1 MEHKHTEENEE
12 HGKEAGECC
21 SMKPEE
27 KHTNSIR
34 NAIFGGALVLGVAI
48 VTATAIATAD
58 RPAANGAAGNKDKN
72 SSIALEESV
81 APAGGVEL
89 PATWGDLG
97 KKMLASGVIDQ
108 AKFEAVY
115 ATRGGMSPDIKA
127 MLTDSGNGKIRITRE
142 NSGSILNLLWAL
154 GLGNKNDIL
163 DKGEMMDP
171 RYKGPGQFASTGGWT
186 LAQGGPMDHY
196 SMHRFLTLDAAAQE
210 KVDRVTKNIYRPCC
224 GNSTHFPDCNH
235 GMAMLGLM
243 ELMASQGA
251 SEADMYR
258 TALQVNAY
266 WFPEQYLTI
275 AKVLAS
281 QGVAWDKAD
290 PRQILGADYSSGA
303 GFQQVAQTASQ
314 LAKPE
319 GDNARPA
326 SGGGCSV

>member
-1 MEHKHTEENEE
+1 MME
-12 HGKEAGECC
+12 G
-21 SMKPEE
+21 
-27 KHTNSIR
+27 
-34 NAIFGGALVLGVAI
+34 
-48 VTATAIATAD
+48 
-58 RPAANGAAGNKDKN
+58 
-72 SSIALEESV
+72 
-81 APAGGVEL
+81 
-89 PATWGDLG
+89 
-97 KKMLASGVIDQ
+97 GVIDQ

-115 ATRGGMSPDIKA
+115 ASRGGMSPDIKA
-127 MLTDSGNGKIRITRE
+127 MLTGSDNGKIRMTRE
-142 NSGSILNLLWAL
+142 NSGGILNLLWAL

-163 DKGEMMDP
+163 EKGEMMDP
-171 RYKGPGQFASTGGWT
+171 RYAGGAGQFASTGGWT
-186 LAQGGPMDHY
+186 LAKNNPMDHY
-196 SMHRFLTLDAAAQE
+196 SMHPFLTLDAAAQD

-281 QGVAWDKAD
+281 QGVAWDKVN
-290 PRQILGADYSSGA
+290 PQEILSADYSSGA
-303 GFQQVAQTASQ
+303 GYQRVAQAASQ
-314 LAKPE
+314 LANPE
-319 GDNARPA
+319 DNSARPS